1 MNKAPGPLS
10 PKPKTP
16 SITVMETVLQAQLR
30 PELGRGPVRKLRREG
45 RIPGVVYGDGPARPV
60 SFSAREI
67 AVRLQEEA
75 FHSTVVTLE
84 VDGKKVSALL
94 REAQSHP
101 VRREILHVDFQAVRA
116 DQEIAARAPL
126 HFLNQESCPGVKLRH
141 GIFTAIENEIGI
153 HGLPRNLP
161 EFIEVD
167 VAQLDIGKTIHLSE
181 IPVPKGIRFDALVR
195 GDDPAL
201 ARVVERPA
209 EEVEETAAE
218 AEAAAATEGEAA
230 TTEGESQTEKK

>member
-10 PKPKTP
+10 PKPKPP

>member
-1 MNKAPGPLS
+1 
-10 PKPKTP
+10 
-16 SITVMETVLQAQLR
+16 MENVLQAQTR
-30 PELGRGPVRKLRREG
+30 AELGRGPVRQLRRDG
-45 RIPGVVYGDGPARPV
+45 RIPGVVYGDGPARAV
-60 SFSAREI
+60 SFNAREI

-84 VDGKKVSALL
+84 LDGKKMSALL

-126 HFLNQESCPGVKLRH
+126 HFVNQESCPGVKLRH
-141 GIFTAIENEIGI
+141 GIFTAIENEVGI
-153 HGLPRNLP
+153 HGLPRDLP
-161 EFIEVD
+161 EFIPVD
-167 VAQLDIGKTIHLSE
+167 VGELDIGKTIHLSE
-181 IPVPKGIRFDALVR
+181 VPAPKGIRFDALIR

-209 EEVEETAAE
+209 EEVEAP
-218 AEAAAATEGEAA
+218 AEAAAETEASAEAAEGE
-230 TTEGESQTEKK
+230 KK

>member
-1 MNKAPGPLS
+1 MNKAPGSLS
-10 PKPKTP
+10 PKPKP
-16 SITVMETVLQAQLR
+16 QAITVMETVLQAQLR

-116 DQEIAARAPL
+116 DREIAARAPL

-230 TTEGESQTEKK
+230 TAEGESQTEKK

>member
-1 MNKAPGPLS
+1 
-10 PKPKTP
+10 
-16 SITVMETVLQAQLR
+16 METVLQAR
-30 PELGRGPVRKLRREG
+30 PRAELGRGPVRKLRREG
-45 RIPGVVYGDGPARPV
+45 RIPGVVYGDGPARAV
-60 SFSAREI
+60 SFNAREI

-126 HFLNQESCPGVKLRH
+126 HFINQESCPGVKLRH
-141 GIFTAIENEIGI
+141 GIFTAIENEVGI
-153 HGLPRNLP
+153 HGLPRDLP

-167 VAQLDIGKTIHLSE
+167 AAELDVGKTIHLSE
-181 IPVPKGIRFDALVR
+181 IPAPKGIRFDALVR

-209 EEVEETAAE
+209 EEVEAPAAE
-218 AEAAAATEGEAA
+218 AEAAAAPEGEAAAATEGEA
-230 TTEGESQTEKK
+230 SEKK